1 MIDGG
6 CGLCDDDGDDAVIY
20 FIINN
25 DNNYGYIVKLQF
37 RVLNLHVFENYSVFL
52 WNLLLLVDEW
62 INFKSVLSQLM
73 N

>member
-37 RVLNLHVFENYSVFL
+37 RVLNLHVFENYSVFFYGICCY
-52 WNLLLLVDEW
+52 W
-62 INFKSVLSQLM
+62 LM
-73 N
+73 NGLILKAF